1 MDLEDTTYL
10 LKQILSS
17 ELPQKSSRNRLWT
30 RKLTEASNAD
40 ARFSLE
46 LAKEIVH
53 ALSGRTLVLL
63 VPRGDAVALFSDAQ
77 LHKFGVDPV
86 HVPGPYRYY
95 AASSIPECTL
105 FRQKKTAKGQPTTDA
120 VVVID
125 LKTTWLELLPYEVR
139 HINGKLIV
147 RGASWLE
154 RIRLQVEH
162 DVMHIGHLDE
172 WKALSKKERGALD
185 YCSITGFDR
194 ILAVDLL
201 RKNYMKLTPGAK
213 YAFHASDTHV
223 RKSAPAH
230 LHHLIIGVSTSN
242 RYRLSPIR
250 SKT

>member
-10 LKQILSS
+10 LRQILSS
-17 ELPQKSSRNRLWT
+17 ELPQQSGRNRLWT
-30 RKLTEASNAD
+30 RKLAEATGAD

-53 ALSGRTLVLL
+53 TLSGRRFVFL
-63 VPRGDAVALFSDAQ
+63 VPRDAIPVFTEAQ
-77 LHKFGVDPV
+77 LHKFGVIRV
-86 HVPGPYRYY
+86 HVPGSYRYY
-95 AASSIPECTL
+95 AASSIPGRIL

-120 VVVID
+120 VAVVD
-125 LKTTWLELLPYEVR
+125 LTTRWLELLPFEVR
-139 HINGKLIV
+139 RINSKLTV

-154 RIRLQVEH
+154 HVRLQAEH
-162 DVMHIGHLDE
+162 DIMHIGHLDE

-213 YAFHASDTHV
+213 YAFHASDILV

>member
-1 MDLEDTTYL
+1 MD
-10 LKQILSS
+10 Q
-17 ELPQKSSRNRLWT
+17 
-30 RKLTEASNAD
+30 LTEATDAD
-40 ARFSLE
+40 ARLSME

-53 ALSGRTLVLL
+53 TLSGRTFVLL
-63 VPRGDAVALFSDAQ
+63 VPYDAVALFSDTQ
-77 LHKFGVDPV
+77 LHKFGIDRV
-86 HVPGPYRYY
+86 HVPGPCQYY
-95 AASSIPECTL
+95 AAASIPQCIL

-154 RIRLQVEH
+154 RIRLQAKH

-213 YAFHASDTHV
+213 YAFHASDILV